1 MIVCGFEGQ
10 ASISLPVASCLPNLK
25 TGPAQ
30 HFFSA
35 SKFVVMFWTE
45 FTISMRWISMCVI
58 WLCSWWKKLTEQL
71 TGVNRTNLVVFNFA
85 LGIVRF
91 CSKPY
96 LKKLHLC
103 KLCSNHLS
111 MVLHLGAFSDG
122 FFHSYAWIHI
132 ANDPFPICMVTI
144 STALM
149 REMRIPSARASRCE
163 EKSLR
168 RDALVWPLLLSR
180 KSRPKVRITRLL
192 MIGKTRAL
200 GSTESTLTKN

>member
-1 MIVCGFEGQ
+1 MIVCRFEGQ

-58 WLCSWWKKLTEQL
+58 WLCSWWKKIS

-85 LGIVRF
+85 LGIVR
-91 CSKPY
+91 Y

-111 MVLHLGAFSDG
+111 MVYISA
-122 FFHSYAWIHI
+122 HSAMDSFIH
-132 ANDPFPICMVTI
+132 MHEYTLQTI
-144 STALM
+144 LFQSVWLRSAQHSCEKCGYLV
-149 REMRIPSARASRCE
+149 REPHDAKRNHCDATRWCDHFCCQGNRAQRCASHVCSWLE
-163 EKSLR
+163 R
-168 RDALVWPLLLSR
+168 RGHSVRLSQKIRR
-180 KSRPKVRITRLL
+180 K
-192 MIGKTRAL
+192 
-200 GSTESTLTKN
+200 